1 MEKTFVKGKVNECCE
16 KDENLERQPS
26 NKPELIIKKCR
37 VCGRN
42 QYRLMLGQALKGLT
56 FHKKPS

>member
-16 KDENLERQPS
+16 KLENLEQQPS
-26 NKPELIIKKCR
+26 NKLELIIKRCK

-42 QYRLMLGQALKGLT
+42 QYRLMMQKAFPGVFSSKRT
-56 FHKKPS
+56 S